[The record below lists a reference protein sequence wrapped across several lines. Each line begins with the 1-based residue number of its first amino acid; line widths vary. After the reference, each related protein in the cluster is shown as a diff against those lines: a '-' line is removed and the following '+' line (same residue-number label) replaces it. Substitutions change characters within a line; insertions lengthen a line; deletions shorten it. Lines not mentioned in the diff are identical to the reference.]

1 MDVTSTG
8 STSYMGAI
16 GIDKFG
22 EVLESCSTDDGVL
35 VHYMKNPDVP
45 TGTCAVL
52 VHGGERSLVANLAAA
67 NTFTPSHLSTETA
80 QAIINRAKI
89 IYSAGFFL
97 TVSLESELIL
107 ARHAAENNK
116 IFAMNLSAPFIVDF
130 FQEQLSACLPY
141 VDYLFANESEA
152 LAYGKQKGYGE
163 DLSVIALKIAAQP
176 KASGSRPRIVVFT
189 QGSEPTIVASNGQ
202 VKTYAVDVLAKEN
215 LVDTNGAGDA
225 FVGGFLSR
233 LVRGETIDE
242 CVRAGHYAS
251 RVIIQRS
258 GCTFPKECDYV

>member
-1 MDVTSTG
+1 ML
-8 STSYMGAI
+8 I
-16 GIDKFG
+16 
-22 EVLESCSTDDGVL
+22 
-35 VHYMKNPDVP
+35 HN
-45 TGTCAVL
+45 
-52 VHGGERSLVANLAAA
+52 GERSLVANLAAA
-67 NTFTPSHLSTETA
+67 NTFNASHLATETA
-80 QAIINRAKI
+80 QALISRAKI

-107 ARHAAENNK
+107 ARHCAENNK
-116 IFAMNLSAPFIVDF
+116 IFAMNLSAPFIIDF
-130 FQEQLSACLPY
+130 FSEQLAACMPY

-152 LAYGKQKGYGE
+152 LTYGKQKEYGE
-163 DLSVIALKIAAQP
+163 DLTVIALKIAAQP

-189 QGSEPTIVASNGQ
+189 QGSEATIVATNGQ
-202 VKTYAVDVLAKEN
+202 IKVYPVDALAKEN

-233 LVRGETIDE
+233 LVRGDSLDE
-242 CVRAGHYAS
+242 CVKAGHYAS